1 MIRCTILVMLL
12 IVSPALAEP
21 IPKESEASKLKRVWG
36 ELVDSGGGA
45 KVKLEGDKLR
55 MTLPAGDRVVY
66 NQRNNSHHA
75 PYMMKTIRG
84 DFVAT
89 VTVHRHSPP
98 AEPGVGDRQNP
109 LVASG
114 LIAVFDANTVTSYCR
129 ALSAGNSTY
138 QFRST
143 FRYTNGSSMTSGGGG
158 SPKNRNA
165 ESARLR
171 LSRKGESVKYEYSYD
186 DGKTWQA
193 FTAQT
198 HVTNDEAKVGV
209 YAEHT
214 VDAVTDAYFE
224 GFELKPLKDEPKTP

>member
-1 MIRCTILVMLL
+1 MIRCTILAMLL

-21 IPKESEASKLKRVWG
+21 IPKESDTAKLKRVWG

-45 KVKLEGDKLR
+45 KVKLDGDKLR

-89 VTVHRHSPP
+89 VTVLRHSPP
-98 AEPGVGDRQNP
+98 AEPGIGDRSNP

-114 LIAVFDANTVTSYCR
+114 LIAVFDVNTVTSYCR
-129 ALSAGNSTY
+129 ALMPNNSAY
-138 QFRST
+138 QLRST
-143 FRYTNGSSMTSGGGG
+143 FRYPQGSSMTSSGGG

-165 ESARLR
+165 ESAKLR
-171 LSRKGESVKYEYSYD
+171 LTRKGESVKYEYSYD
-186 DGKTWQA
+186 GGKTWQA
-193 FTAQT
+193 FTVQT
-198 HVTNDEAKVGV
+198 RATNDEAKVGV

-214 VDAVTDAYFE
+214 VDAITDAYFE
-224 GFELKPLKDEPKTP
+224 GFELKPLKDETKTP

>member
-1 MIRCTILVMLL
+1 MRYAIILCL
-12 IVSPALAEP
+12 ALSAPAEP

-66 NQRNNSHHA
+66 NLRNNAHHA
-75 PYMMKTIRG
+75 PYMTKTIRG

-98 AEPGVGDRQNP
+98 AEPGVGDRSNP
-109 LVASG
+109 LVGSG
-114 LIAVFDANTVTSYCR
+114 LIVVFDANTVMSYCR
-129 ALSAGNSTY
+129 AMTPGNPNP

-143 FRYTNGSSMTSGGGG
+143 FRYPNGSSTTSGGG
-158 SPKNRNA
+158 SPKDRNA
-165 ESARLR
+165 ESVMLR
-171 LSRKGESVKYEYSYD
+171 LKRKGEQINYEYSYD
-186 DGKTWQA
+186 AGKKWQNWS
-193 FTAQT
+193 TQT
-198 HVTNDEAKVGV
+198 RATNDEAKVGV

-214 VDAVTDAYFE
+214 VDAVTEAYFE
-224 GFELKPLKDEPKTP
+224 GFELKPLKDESKTP

>member
-1 MIRCTILVMLL
+1 MIRSTILAMLL

-21 IPKESEASKLKRVWG
+21 IPKESEAAKLKRVWG
-36 ELVDSGGGA
+36 ELVDSGGGS
-45 KVKLEGDKLR
+45 KVKLEGEKLR
-55 MTLPAGDRVVY
+55 LTLPAGDRVVY
-66 NQRNNSHHA
+66 NQRNNSRHA
-75 PYMMKTIRG
+75 PYMTKTIRG

-98 AEPGVGDRQNP
+98 AEPGLGDRSNP
-109 LVASG
+109 LVGSG
-114 LIAVFDANTVTSYCR
+114 LIAIFDANTVTSYCR
-129 ALSAGNSTY
+129 ALTGANSSY

-143 FRYTNGSSMTSGGGG
+143 FRYPQGSSMTSGGGG

-171 LSRKGESVKYEYSYD
+171 MTRKGDSIKYEYSYD

-193 FTAQT
+193 FTVQT
-198 HVTNDEAKVGV
+198 RATNDEAKVGV

-224 GFELKPLKDEPKTP
+224 GFELKHLKDESKTP

>member
-1 MIRCTILVMLL
+1 MRYAMILCLAFSST
-12 IVSPALAEP
+12 ALAEP

-36 ELVDSGGGA
+36 ELVDSGGGV

-55 MTLPAGDRVVY
+55 LTLPAGDRVVY

-98 AEPGVGDRQNP
+98 AEPGVGDRSNP

-129 ALSAGNSTY
+129 ALTAGNSTH

-143 FRYTNGSSMTSGGGG
+143 FRYTNGSSTTTGGGG
-158 SPKNRNA
+158 PPKNRNA
-165 ESARLR
+165 ESAKLR
-171 LSRKGESVKYEYSYD
+171 MTRKGETVKYEYSYD

-198 HVTNDEAKVGV
+198 HATNDEAKVGV

-224 GFELKPLKDEPKTP
+224 GFELKPLKDESKTP

>member
-1 MIRCTILVMLL
+1 MRYAIILCLAC
-12 IVSPALAEP
+12 SSTALAEP

-55 MTLPAGDRVVY
+55 ITLPAGDRVVY

-75 PYMMKTIRG
+75 PYMMKAIRG

-89 VTVHRHSPP
+89 VTVHRHAPP
-98 AEPGVGDRQNP
+98 AEPGIGDRQNP

-129 ALSAGNSTY
+129 ALMVGNSTY

-143 FRYTNGSSMTSGGGG
+143 FRYTNGSSTTTGGGG
-158 SPKNRNA
+158 TPKNRNA
-165 ESARLR
+165 ESAKLR
-171 LSRKGESVKYEYSYD
+171 MTRKANSVKYEYSYD
-186 DGKTWQA
+186 DGKTWQSFYA
-193 FTAQT
+193 ATQA
-198 HVTNDEAKVGV
+198 TNDEAKVGV

-224 GFELKPLKDEPKTP
+224 GFELKSLKDESKTP

>member
-1 MIRCTILVMLL
+1 MRYAIILCLA
-12 IVSPALAEP
+12 SFSNALAEP

-55 MTLPAGDRVVY
+55 MTLPAGDHVVY

-98 AEPGVGDRQNP
+98 AEPGVGDRSNP

-129 ALSAGNSTY
+129 ALTAGNSTY

-143 FRYTNGSSMTSGGGG
+143 FRYTNGSSTTSGGGG

-171 LSRKGESVKYEYSYD
+171 LSRKGESIKYEYSYD

-193 FTAQT
+193 FTVQT
-198 HVTNDEAKVGV
+198 RVTNDEAKVGV

-214 VDAVTDAYFE
+214 VDAITDAYFE